1 MERNTMKI
9 RTRMLALVLVLSF
22 LLGLCGCLPV
32 PTVRKGETAP
42 EEELQT
48 SEAGLPAREEAI
60 ETLAADGYF
69 TPLAREALSFDEMVL
84 GEISLDEFTPYAQA
98 LTRAAEAESR
108 EAFHRACVE
117 AERMLVRI
125 NTAGALLEI
134 ESDRDAADEA
144 RSTRADNQVQAYYD
158 AMDLYDRTLCEI
170 ASGDHAGMLDKEFAA
185 WQIEYFR
192 GYDAE
197 SSAQSLYLTNQEAQ
211 LVSQYALCSSQDE
224 VDYERLT
231 EIYLQLVSVRAEMAE
246 LAGAAN
252 YSEYAYSAFYS
263 RDYTPSDAQKI
274 WKTAKEDFAPL
285 LQKYTDSL
293 TQALWKEDL
302 SAGECT
308 EESIV
313 QALCYGA
320 ARMSPEIREAAE
332 YLLDHQL
339 YDISYDRKKLSTG
352 YTTYLYSFDA
362 PFIFNCPDGSYTD
375 YTDMFHEFGHWA
387 AGYYHGSD
395 PLYGVPDYD
404 LSELQSQGMEV
415 MFLQFYDDLFGTS
428 AQVLRGE
435 TLLNL
440 VYSVVTGAM
449 YDEFQQ
455 RVYLE
460 PELSEERLLDI
471 FREVYE
477 SYGFEIYDGYEYEW
491 ADVIHNFQQPLY
503 YISYAVSAI
512 PALEL
517 YVQSVE
523 SPNEAMDTYLRV
535 AGMSDEEYY
544 LTDALRETGLSNSM
558 KSPIGD
564 VIAQELEKSGAFDFE
579 NGSKEMRNTE

>member
-1 MERNTMKI
+1 MKI
-9 RTRMLALVLVLSF
+9 RTRILALALVLSM

-32 PTVRKGETAP
+32 PLVRSGETNEAQAQTNEEKAP
-42 EEELQT
+42 AQEK
-48 SEAGLPAREEAI
+48 AP

-69 TPLAREALSFDEMVL
+69 TPLAREALSFDEMTI

-108 EAFHRACVE
+108 EAFHRACVK
-117 AERMLVRI
+117 AERMLTRI
-125 NTAGALLEI
+125 NTAGTLLEI
-134 ESDRDAADEA
+134 ESDRDATDEA

-158 AMDLYDRTLCEI
+158 AMDLYNRTLCEL
-170 ASGDHAGMLDKEFAA
+170 ASGEHAGMLNKEFAA

-192 GYDAE
+192 SYDAE
-197 SSAQSLYLTNQEAQ
+197 SSAQSLELTGREAQ
-211 LVSQYALCSSQDE
+211 LVSQYALCASQE
-224 VDYERLT
+224 KTDYEALT
-231 EIYLQLVSVRAEMAE
+231 EIYLQLVSVRAQMAE
-246 LAGAAN
+246 LAGAAS
-252 YSEYAYSAFYS
+252 YPEYAYSALYS
-263 RDYTPSDAQKI
+263 RDYTPVDAQKI

-308 EESIV
+308 EERIA

-320 ARMSPEIREAAE
+320 SRMSPEIRQAAE
-332 YLLDHQL
+332 YLLDHRL
-339 YDISYDRKKLSTG
+339 YDISYDRKKLLTG
-352 YTTYLYSFDA
+352 YTTYLYSFDV

-375 YTDMFHEFGHWA
+375 YTDMFHEFGHWV

-395 PLYGVPDYD
+395 PFYGVTDFD

-415 MFLQFYDDLFGTS
+415 MFLQFYDELFGDT

-460 PELSEERLLDI
+460 PDLNKERLLEI

-477 SYGFEIYDGYEYEW
+477 SYGFEPYDGYEYEW

-517 YVQSVE
+517 YVQSTE

-564 VIAQELEKSGAFDFE
+564 VIAQELEKSGAFAFE
-579 NGSKEMRNTE
+579 TN

>member
-1 MERNTMKI
+1 MKI
-9 RTRMLALVLVLSF
+9 RTRILALALLLSM

-32 PTVRKGETAP
+32 PTVQKGDQTP
-42 EEELQT
+42 EAEEMTIQ
-48 SEAGLPAREEAI
+48 SESPAQDEEI
-60 ETLAADGYF
+60 QTLAADGYF
-69 TPLAREALSFDEMVL
+69 TPLAREALSFDEMTL
-84 GEISLDEFTPYAQA
+84 GEISFDEFVPYAQA
-98 LTRAAEAESR
+98 LTQAAQSGSR

-117 AERMLVRI
+117 AESMLVKI
-125 NTAGALLEI
+125 DTAGTLLEI
-134 ESDRDAADEA
+134 ESDRDATDEA

-158 AMDLYDRTLCEI
+158 AMDLYQQTLCEI

-185 WQIEYFR
+185 WQIEYFKS
-192 GYDAE
+192 YDAE
-197 SSAQSLYLTNQEAQ
+197 SSAQSLDLTNQEAQ

-224 VDYERLT
+224 GDYERLT
-231 EIYLQLVSVRAEMAE
+231 EIYLQLVSVRAQMAE

-263 RDYTPSDAQKI
+263 RDYTPTDAQKI

-302 SAGECT
+302 GAEECT
-308 EESIV
+308 EEKIV

-320 ARMSPEIREAAE
+320 SRMSPEIRKAAA

-339 YDISYDRKKLSTG
+339 YDISYDRRKLSAG

-375 YTDMFHEFGHWA
+375 YTDMFHEFGHWV

-395 PLYGVPDYD
+395 PFYGVTDYD

-415 MFLQFYDDLFGTS
+415 MFLQFYDELFADA
-428 AQVLRGE
+428 AQALRAE

-460 PELSEERLLDI
+460 PDLSEQRLLAI

-477 SYGFEIYDGYEYEW
+477 SYGFEPYDGYEYEW

-564 VIAQELEKSGAFDFE
+564 VIAQELERSGAFDFE
-579 NGSKEMRNTE
+579 NG

>member
-1 MERNTMKI
+1 MKI
-9 RTRMLALVLVLSF
+9 RTRILALALLLSM

-32 PTVRKGETAP
+32 PTVQKGDQTP
-42 EEELQT
+42 EAEEMTIQ
-48 SEAGLPAREEAI
+48 SESPAQDEEI
-60 ETLAADGYF
+60 QTLAADGYF
-69 TPLAREALSFDEMVL
+69 TPLAREALSFDEMTL
-84 GEISLDEFTPYAQA
+84 GEISFDEFVPYAQA
-98 LTRAAEAESR
+98 LTQAAQSGSR

-117 AERMLVRI
+117 AESMLVKI
-125 NTAGALLEI
+125 DTAGTLLEI
-134 ESDRDAADEA
+134 ESDRDATDEA

-158 AMDLYDRTLCEI
+158 AMDLYQQTLCEI

-185 WQIEYFR
+185 WQIEYFKS
-192 GYDAE
+192 YDAE
-197 SSAQSLYLTNQEAQ
+197 SSAQSLDLTNQEAQ

-224 VDYERLT
+224 GDYERLT
-231 EIYLQLVSVRAEMAE
+231 EIYLQLVSVRAQMAE

-263 RDYTPSDAQKI
+263 RDYTPTDAQKI

-302 SAGECT
+302 GAEECT
-308 EESIV
+308 EEKIV

-320 ARMSPEIREAAE
+320 SRMSPEIREAAA

-339 YDISYDRKKLSTG
+339 YDISYDRRKLSAG

-375 YTDMFHEFGHWA
+375 YTDMFHEFGHWV

-395 PLYGVPDYD
+395 PFYGVTDYD

-415 MFLQFYDDLFGTS
+415 MFLQFYDELFADA
-428 AQVLRGE
+428 AQALRAE

-455 RVYLE
+455 RIYLE
-460 PELSEERLLDI
+460 PDLSEQRLLAI

-477 SYGFEIYDGYEYEW
+477 SYGFEPYDGYEYEW

-564 VIAQELEKSGAFDFE
+564 VIAQELERSGAFDFE
-579 NGSKEMRNTE
+579 NG

>member
-1 MERNTMKI
+1 MEKNTMKI
-9 RTRMLALVLVLSF
+9 RTRILALALLLSM

-32 PTVRKGETAP
+32 PTVQKGDQTP
-42 EEELQT
+42 EAEEKTIQ
-48 SEAGLPAREEAI
+48 SESPAQDEEI
-60 ETLAADGYF
+60 QTLAADGYF
-69 TPLAREALSFDEMVL
+69 TPLAREALSFDEMTL
-84 GEISLDEFTPYAQA
+84 GEISFDEFVPYAQA
-98 LTRAAEAESR
+98 LTQAAQSGSR

-117 AERMLVRI
+117 AESMLVKI
-125 NTAGALLEI
+125 DTSGTLLGK
-134 ESDRDAADEA
+134 ESDRDATDEA

-158 AMDLYDRTLCEI
+158 AMDLYQQTLCEI

-185 WQIEYFR
+185 WQIEYFKS
-192 GYDAE
+192 YDAE
-197 SSAQSLYLTNQEAQ
+197 SSAQSLDLTNQEAQ

-224 VDYERLT
+224 GDYERLT
-231 EIYLQLVSVRAEMAE
+231 EIYLQLVSVRAQMAE

-263 RDYTPSDAQKI
+263 RDYTPTDAQKI

-302 SAGECT
+302 GAEECT
-308 EESIV
+308 EEKIV

-320 ARMSPEIREAAE
+320 SRMSPEIREAAA

-339 YDISYDRKKLSTG
+339 YDISYDRRKLSAG

-375 YTDMFHEFGHWA
+375 YTDMFHEFGHWV

-395 PLYGVPDYD
+395 PFYGVTDYD

-415 MFLQFYDDLFGTS
+415 MFLQFYDELFADA
-428 AQVLRGE
+428 AQALRAE

-460 PELSEERLLDI
+460 PDLSEQRLLAI

-477 SYGFEIYDGYEYEW
+477 SYGFEPYDGYEYEW

-564 VIAQELEKSGAFDFE
+564 VIAQELERSGAFDFE
-579 NGSKEMRNTE
+579 NG

>member
-1 MERNTMKI
+1 MMNLHL
-9 RTRMLALVLVLSF
+9 TRRRF
-22 LLGLCGCLPV
+22 
-32 PTVRKGETAP
+32 
-42 EEELQT
+42 
-48 SEAGLPAREEAI
+48 
-60 ETLAADGYF
+60 
-69 TPLAREALSFDEMVL
+69 
-84 GEISLDEFTPYAQA
+84 
-98 LTRAAEAESR
+98 TRAAEAESR

-134 ESDRDAADEA
+134 ESDRDATDEA

-170 ASGDHAGMLDKEFAA
+170 ASGDQAGMLDKEFAA

-192 GYDAE
+192 SYDTE

-320 ARMSPEIREAAE
+320 ARMSPEIREAAGVSAGPSTLRHFLRPQE
-332 YLLDHQL
+332 AFHRL
-339 YDISYDRKKLSTG
+339 YDVSLQLRRAVHFQLPRRIVYGL
-352 YTTYLYSFDA
+352 
-362 PFIFNCPDGSYTD
+362 
-375 YTDMFHEFGHWA
+375 HGHVPRVRA
-387 AGYYHGSD
+387 LGGQGIITGSD
-395 PLYGVPDYD
+395 PLYG
-404 LSELQSQGMEV
+404 
-415 MFLQFYDDLFGTS
+415 
-428 AQVLRGE
+428 R
-435 TLLNL
+435 
-440 VYSVVTGAM
+440 
-449 YDEFQQ
+449 
-455 RVYLE
+455 
-460 PELSEERLLDI
+460 
-471 FREVYE
+471 
-477 SYGFEIYDGYEYEW
+477 
-491 ADVIHNFQQPLY
+491 
-503 YISYAVSAI
+503 
-512 PALEL
+512 
-517 YVQSVE
+517 
-523 SPNEAMDTYLRV
+523 
-535 AGMSDEEYY
+535 AG
-544 LTDALRETGLSNSM
+544 L
-558 KSPIGD
+558 
-564 VIAQELEKSGAFDFE
+564 
-579 NGSKEMRNTE
+579 

>member
-1 MERNTMKI
+1 MKI

-60 ETLAADGYF
+60 ETLAADGYL

-134 ESDRDAADEA
+134 ESDRDATDEA

-170 ASGDHAGMLDKEFAA
+170 ASGDQAGMLDKEFAA

-192 GYDAE
+192 SYDTE

-274 WKTAKEDFAPL
+274 W
-285 LQKYTDSL
+285 
-293 TQALWKEDL
+293 
-302 SAGECT
+302 
-308 EESIV
+308 
-313 QALCYGA
+313 
-320 ARMSPEIREAAE
+320 
-332 YLLDHQL
+332 
-339 YDISYDRKKLSTG
+339 
-352 YTTYLYSFDA
+352 
-362 PFIFNCPDGSYTD
+362 
-375 YTDMFHEFGHWA
+375 
-387 AGYYHGSD
+387 
-395 PLYGVPDYD
+395 
-404 LSELQSQGMEV
+404 
-415 MFLQFYDDLFGTS
+415 
-428 AQVLRGE
+428 
-435 TLLNL
+435 
-440 VYSVVTGAM
+440 
-449 YDEFQQ
+449 
-455 RVYLE
+455 
-460 PELSEERLLDI
+460 
-471 FREVYE
+471 
-477 SYGFEIYDGYEYEW
+477 
-491 ADVIHNFQQPLY
+491 
-503 YISYAVSAI
+503 
-512 PALEL
+512 
-517 YVQSVE
+517 
-523 SPNEAMDTYLRV
+523 
-535 AGMSDEEYY
+535 
-544 LTDALRETGLSNSM
+544 
-558 KSPIGD
+558 
-564 VIAQELEKSGAFDFE
+564 
-579 NGSKEMRNTE
+579 

>member
-1 MERNTMKI
+1 MKI
-9 RTRMLALVLVLSF
+9 RTRILALALLLSM

-32 PTVRKGETAP
+32 PTVQKGDQTP
-42 EEELQT
+42 EAEEMTIQ
-48 SEAGLPAREEAI
+48 SESPAQDEEI
-60 ETLAADGYF
+60 QTLAADGYF
-69 TPLAREALSFDEMVL
+69 TPLAREALSFDEMTL
-84 GEISLDEFTPYAQA
+84 GEISFDEFVPYAQA
-98 LTRAAEAESR
+98 LTQAAQSGSR

-117 AERMLVRI
+117 AESMLVKI
-125 NTAGALLEI
+125 DTAGTLLEI
-134 ESDRDAADEA
+134 ESDRDATDEA

-158 AMDLYDRTLCEI
+158 AMDLYQQTLCEI

-185 WQIEYFR
+185 WQIEYFKS
-192 GYDAE
+192 YDAE
-197 SSAQSLYLTNQEAQ
+197 SSAQSLDLTNQEAQ

-224 VDYERLT
+224 GDYERLT
-231 EIYLQLVSVRAEMAE
+231 EIYLQLVSVRAQMAE

-263 RDYTPSDAQKI
+263 RDYTPTDAQKI

-302 SAGECT
+302 GAEECT
-308 EESIV
+308 EEKIV

-320 ARMSPEIREAAE
+320 SRMSPEIREAAA

-339 YDISYDRKKLSTG
+339 YDISYDRRKLSAG

-375 YTDMFHEFGHWA
+375 YTDMFHEFGHWV

-395 PLYGVPDYD
+395 PFYGVTDYD

-415 MFLQFYDDLFGTS
+415 MFLQFYDELFADA
-428 AQVLRGE
+428 AQALRAE

-460 PELSEERLLDI
+460 PDLSEQRLLAI

-477 SYGFEIYDGYEYEW
+477 SYGFEPYDGYEYEW

-503 YISYAVSAI
+503 YISYAASAI

-564 VIAQELEKSGAFDFE
+564 VIAQELERSGAFDFE
-579 NGSKEMRNTE
+579 NG

>member
-60 ETLAADGYF
+60 ETLAGDGYF

-98 LTRAAEAESR
+98 LTRAAETESR

-134 ESDRDAADEA
+134 ESDR
-144 RSTRADNQVQAYYD
+144 
-158 AMDLYDRTLCEI
+158 TLCEI

-192 GYDAE
+192 GYDAK

-332 YLLDHQL
+332 
-339 YDISYDRKKLSTG
+339 
-352 YTTYLYSFDA
+352 
-362 PFIFNCPDGSYTD
+362 
-375 YTDMFHEFGHWA
+375 
-387 AGYYHGSD
+387 
-395 PLYGVPDYD
+395 
-404 LSELQSQGMEV
+404 
-415 MFLQFYDDLFGTS
+415 
-428 AQVLRGE
+428 
-435 TLLNL
+435 
-440 VYSVVTGAM
+440 
-449 YDEFQQ
+449 
-455 RVYLE
+455 
-460 PELSEERLLDI
+460 
-471 FREVYE
+471 
-477 SYGFEIYDGYEYEW
+477 
-491 ADVIHNFQQPLY
+491 
-503 YISYAVSAI
+503 
-512 PALEL
+512 
-517 YVQSVE
+517 
-523 SPNEAMDTYLRV
+523 
-535 AGMSDEEYY
+535 
-544 LTDALRETGLSNSM
+544 
-558 KSPIGD
+558 
-564 VIAQELEKSGAFDFE
+564 
-579 NGSKEMRNTE
+579 

>member
-1 MERNTMKI
+1 MKI
-9 RTRMLALVLVLSF
+9 RTRILALALLLSM

-32 PTVRKGETAP
+32 PTVQKGDQTP
-42 EEELQT
+42 EAEEMTIQ
-48 SEAGLPAREEAI
+48 SESPAQDEEI
-60 ETLAADGYF
+60 QTLAADGYF
-69 TPLAREALSFDEMVL
+69 TPLAREALSFDEMTL
-84 GEISLDEFTPYAQA
+84 GEISFDEFVPYAQA
-98 LTRAAEAESR
+98 LTQAAQSGSR

-117 AERMLVRI
+117 AESMLVKI
-125 NTAGALLEI
+125 DTAGTLLEI
-134 ESDRDAADEA
+134 ESDRDATDEA

-158 AMDLYDRTLCEI
+158 AMDLYQQTLCEI

-185 WQIEYFR
+185 WQIEYFKS
-192 GYDAE
+192 YDAE
-197 SSAQSLYLTNQEAQ
+197 SSAQSLDLTNQEAQ

-224 VDYERLT
+224 GDYERLT
-231 EIYLQLVSVRAEMAE
+231 EIYLQLVSVRAQMAE

-263 RDYTPSDAQKI
+263 RDYTPTDAQKI

-302 SAGECT
+302 GAEECT
-308 EESIV
+308 EEKIV

-320 ARMSPEIREAAE
+320 SRMSPEIREAAA

-339 YDISYDRKKLSTG
+339 YDISYDRRKLSAG

-375 YTDMFHEFGHWA
+375 YTDMFHEFGHWV

-395 PLYGVPDYD
+395 PFYGVTDYD

-415 MFLQFYDDLFGTS
+415 MFLQFYDELFADA
-428 AQVLRGE
+428 AQALRAE

-460 PELSEERLLDI
+460 PDLSEQRLLAI

-477 SYGFEIYDGYEYEW
+477 SYGFEPYDGYEYEW

-564 VIAQELEKSGAFDFE
+564 VIAQELERSGAFDFE
-579 NGSKEMRNTE
+579 NG

>member
-1 MERNTMKI
+1 MKI
-9 RTRMLALVLVLSF
+9 RTRILALALLLSM

-32 PTVRKGETAP
+32 PTVQKGDQTP
-42 EEELQT
+42 EAEEMTIQ
-48 SEAGLPAREEAI
+48 SESPAQDEEI
-60 ETLAADGYF
+60 QTLAADGYF
-69 TPLAREALSFDEMVL
+69 TPLAREALSFDEMTL
-84 GEISLDEFTPYAQA
+84 GEISFDEFVPYAQA
-98 LTRAAEAESR
+98 LTQAAQSGSR

-117 AERMLVRI
+117 AESMLVKI
-125 NTAGALLEI
+125 DTAGTLLEI
-134 ESDRDAADEA
+134 ESDRDATDEA

-158 AMDLYDRTLCEI
+158 AMDLYQQTLCEI

-185 WQIEYFR
+185 WQIEYFKS
-192 GYDAE
+192 YDAE
-197 SSAQSLYLTNQEAQ
+197 SSAQSLDLTNQEAQ

-224 VDYERLT
+224 GDYERLT
-231 EIYLQLVSVRAEMAE
+231 EIYLQLVSVRAQMAE

-263 RDYTPSDAQKI
+263 RDYTPTDAQKI
-274 WKTAKEDFAPL
+274 WKTAKEDFTPL

-293 TQALWKEDL
+293 TQALWKGDL
-302 SAGECT
+302 GAEECT
-308 EESIV
+308 EEKIV

-320 ARMSPEIREAAE
+320 SRMSPEIREAAA

-339 YDISYDRKKLSTG
+339 YDISYDCRKLSAG

-375 YTDMFHEFGHWA
+375 YTDMFHEFGHWV

-395 PLYGVPDYD
+395 PFYGVTDYD

-415 MFLQFYDDLFGTS
+415 MFLQFYDELFADA
-428 AQVLRGE
+428 AQALRAE

-455 RVYLE
+455 RIYLE
-460 PELSEERLLDI
+460 PDLSEQRLLAI

-477 SYGFEIYDGYEYEW
+477 SYGFEPYDGYEYEW

-564 VIAQELEKSGAFDFE
+564 VIAQELERSGAFDFE
-579 NGSKEMRNTE
+579 NG

>member
-60 ETLAADGYF
+60 ETLAADGYL

-134 ESDRDAADEA
+134 ESDRDATDEA

-170 ASGDHAGMLDKEFAA
+170 ASGDQAGMLDKEFAA

-192 GYDAE
+192 SYDTE

-274 WKTAKEDFAPL
+274 
-285 LQKYTDSL
+285 
-293 TQALWKEDL
+293 
-302 SAGECT
+302 
-308 EESIV
+308 
-313 QALCYGA
+313 
-320 ARMSPEIREAAE
+320 
-332 YLLDHQL
+332 
-339 YDISYDRKKLSTG
+339 
-352 YTTYLYSFDA
+352 
-362 PFIFNCPDGSYTD
+362 
-375 YTDMFHEFGHWA
+375 
-387 AGYYHGSD
+387 
-395 PLYGVPDYD
+395 
-404 LSELQSQGMEV
+404 
-415 MFLQFYDDLFGTS
+415 
-428 AQVLRGE
+428 LR
-435 TLLNL
+435 
-440 VYSVVTGAM
+440 
-449 YDEFQQ
+449 
-455 RVYLE
+455 RCC
-460 PELSEERLLDI
+460 
-471 FREVYE
+471 
-477 SYGFEIYDGYEYEW
+477 
-491 ADVIHNFQQPLY
+491 
-503 YISYAVSAI
+503 
-512 PALEL
+512 
-517 YVQSVE
+517 
-523 SPNEAMDTYLRV
+523 
-535 AGMSDEEYY
+535 
-544 LTDALRETGLSNSM
+544 
-558 KSPIGD
+558 
-564 VIAQELEKSGAFDFE
+564 
-579 NGSKEMRNTE
+579 RNTPTA

>member
-1 MERNTMKI
+1 
-9 RTRMLALVLVLSF
+9 
-22 LLGLCGCLPV
+22 
-32 PTVRKGETAP
+32 
-42 EEELQT
+42 
-48 SEAGLPAREEAI
+48 
-60 ETLAADGYF
+60 
-69 TPLAREALSFDEMVL
+69 
-84 GEISLDEFTPYAQA
+84 
-98 LTRAAEAESR
+98 
-108 EAFHRACVE
+108 
-117 AERMLVRI
+117 
-125 NTAGALLEI
+125 
-134 ESDRDAADEA
+134 
-144 RSTRADNQVQAYYD
+144 
-158 AMDLYDRTLCEI
+158 
-170 ASGDHAGMLDKEFAA
+170 
-185 WQIEYFR
+185 
-192 GYDAE
+192 
-197 SSAQSLYLTNQEAQ
+197 
-211 LVSQYALCSSQDE
+211 
-224 VDYERLT
+224 
-231 EIYLQLVSVRAEMAE
+231 MAE

-263 RDYTPSDAQKI
+263 RDYTPTDAQKI

-293 TQALWKEDL
+293 TQALWKDDL
-302 SAGECT
+302 GAEECT
-308 EESIV
+308 EDRIV
-313 QALCYGA
+313 QALSYGA

-375 YTDMFHEFGHWA
+375 YTDMFHEFGHWV

-395 PLYGVPDYD
+395 PFYGVTDYD

-415 MFLQFYDDLFGTS
+415 MFLQFYDELFGAT

-460 PELSEERLLDI
+460 PELSEERLLEI

-564 VIAQELEKSGAFDFE
+564 VIAQELEKSGAFAFE
-579 NGSKEMRNTE
+579 NN

>member
-32 PTVRKGETAP
+32 PTVQKGETAP

-48 SEAGLPAREEAI
+48 SEAGLSAREEAI
-60 ETLAADGYF
+60 ETLAGDGYF

-134 ESDRDAADEA
+134 ESDRDATDEA

-192 GYDAE
+192 SYDAE

-320 ARMSPEIREAAE
+320 AVFQITLFLRREKIVVACGRHDQRFHAQLHTRFQIDIRIEVEVRPEVDELDFIVAAANAVDPPE
-332 YLLDHQL
+332 PLHQPH
-339 YDISYDRKKLSTG
+339 R
-352 YTTYLYSFDA
+352 
-362 PFIFNCPDGSYTD
+362 
-375 YTDMFHEFGHWA
+375 
-387 AGYYHGSD
+387 
-395 PLYGVPDYD
+395 VPVNVIVDQAIAV
-404 LSELQSQGMEV
+404 LQI
-415 MFLQFYDDLFGTS
+415 L
-428 AQVLRGE
+428 
-435 TLLNL
+435 TL
-440 VYSVVTGAM
+440 
-449 YDEFQQ
+449 
-455 RVYLE
+455 
-460 PELSEERLLDI
+460 
-471 FREVYE
+471 
-477 SYGFEIYDGYEYEW
+477 
-491 ADVIHNFQQPLY
+491 
-503 YISYAVSAI
+503 
-512 PALEL
+512 
-517 YVQSVE
+517 
-523 SPNEAMDTYLRV
+523 
-535 AGMSDEEYY
+535 
-544 LTDALRETGLSNSM
+544 
-558 KSPIGD
+558 
-564 VIAQELEKSGAFDFE
+564 
-579 NGSKEMRNTE
+579 

>member
-60 ETLAADGYF
+60 ETLAADGYL

-134 ESDRDAADEA
+134 ESDRDATDEA

-170 ASGDHAGMLDKEFAA
+170 ASGDQAGMLDKEFAA

-192 GYDAE
+192 SYDTE

-332 YLLDHQL
+332 
-339 YDISYDRKKLSTG
+339 
-352 YTTYLYSFDA
+352 
-362 PFIFNCPDGSYTD
+362 
-375 YTDMFHEFGHWA
+375 
-387 AGYYHGSD
+387 
-395 PLYGVPDYD
+395 
-404 LSELQSQGMEV
+404 
-415 MFLQFYDDLFGTS
+415 
-428 AQVLRGE
+428 
-435 TLLNL
+435 
-440 VYSVVTGAM
+440 
-449 YDEFQQ
+449 
-455 RVYLE
+455 
-460 PELSEERLLDI
+460 
-471 FREVYE
+471 
-477 SYGFEIYDGYEYEW
+477 
-491 ADVIHNFQQPLY
+491 
-503 YISYAVSAI
+503 
-512 PALEL
+512 
-517 YVQSVE
+517 
-523 SPNEAMDTYLRV
+523 
-535 AGMSDEEYY
+535 
-544 LTDALRETGLSNSM
+544 
-558 KSPIGD
+558 
-564 VIAQELEKSGAFDFE
+564 
-579 NGSKEMRNTE
+579 